1 MCNLLRLC
9 NCNLVRLLLTVLLTQ
24 AWVGNTLA
32 ADFADEINTTTK
44 SVKGRN
50 VIYELNLY
58 DFTSAGT
65 LNAAKTRLAELNR
78 NGVDII
84 WLMPIHP
91 RGVKD
96 RWGKLGSPYAVKNYK
111 EVNPDFGTIADLKA
125 FVAEAH
131 KQGMEVWLDW
141 VANHTAKDNN
151 WVTEHPEYY
160 YADKRSPNG
169 FGDVYQLNFDNT
181 AMQTDMRNCMKFW
194 IDQAD
199 IDGFRCDYIS
209 CKDIPEAFWKE
220 TVSQMKAYRSDKEIG
235 MLAEADLW
243 NDGNNARFR
252 NGGWDYD
259 YAWWFRDQLKNAG
272 TKTDVASLKASCTTL
287 LNVSVS
293 NNANRMVYITNHD
306 ISQGEDV
313 KQSYGD
319 NIYPYT
325 VLEFTFYGMPLIYN
339 GQEIGCF
346 DKLQYQDNRGS
357 INWSSV
363 DNKMYNTV
371 RTLAALKHKE
381 VALADGKTSAERG
394 STTMLTTNNNA
405 VMAYVR
411 KKGTSE
417 VLVVLNVGNA
427 TAVTVSGIT
436 AGDYTQW
443 LDSKTIASGVKQ
455 TSVKLNATHVI
466 NLDAKGYAVFVK
478 GEPEPVTP
486 QTYSADFSGFEPV
499 SINKT
504 SFTLNTYV
512 DGKADGAKEVKCY
525 YTLDGSTPGAGSAV
539 AYNGHVFTSDKT
551 MTLKMKYVKGN
562 TTDELSDVIEKTAVV
577 TYSTSENY
585 DNYRTN
591 TKAFGGKGTITLFV
605 KTGYSTAINL
615 WAWDKNGNQLQG
627 EGASWPGAAL
637 TAKTDD
643 GWFYKTFTTDELRG
657 KLSQNG
663 NNAAEYPALT
673 ADGYYFYVANAII
686 NPDEVNR
693 SSADTKYVYFVH
705 PAETAEKEWT
715 SPYCYSWGGTSGND
729 AMGEWPGRK
738 MEKIGTAMVDIDNDN
753 TALRTLWRVSVEGVS
768 EGANLIFNNGKGD
781 DDGKEQLSDMAC
793 KYANLYTKG
802 VYGLMPEGK
811 SGTSAAGSASAQRI
825 EGDMT
830 WMLDPDWS
838 GDNTTV
844 ANVTDWSK
852 KQVTVNAPTAEAKQT
867 VKGLKAGTYMVQA
880 IVRGT
885 KENKITLS
893 LNGNKKTITA
903 IGMDA
908 ATASQVNEFGRVDAL
923 YTGENGGWMKIE
935 HSVTVNEGGSLDI
948 ALSSSAAGG
957 FQFSDV
963 TLLLNPNTEG
973 MFWTTAPTSN
983 TVTSFDASAISK
995 FSFFDRGAN
1004 LNAIIKVGGS
1014 NAIAIHPHQVNTV
1027 IDGQC
1032 ANLCLTDTDGD
1043 TEWTNAHSFGTD
1055 YDFTA
1060 ATVSFDREFTA
1071 GAYTTLCLPFSL
1083 TAQELKSIFG
1093 VDAIYEFKNISDDGS
1108 TIYFTEK
1115 AASASTAGKAFLI
1128 KPAKSGNLMTAVELH
1143 DKTVNSDIDATEA
1156 LKGTYSFTKLVNGSE
1171 LYYIFNAENNGTY
1184 SRVSAAGGDIKPF
1197 RAYVSVPAT
1206 SKAKPTMIVS
1216 IDSVNGIG
1224 SITTDTKT
1232 NCKIYTLGGLLV
1244 SDNGDTT
1251 QLRPGI
1257 YIQNNKKIVIN
1268 K

>member
-1 MCNLLRLC
+1 M
-9 NCNLVRLLLTVLLTQ
+9 LLTQ

-32 ADFADEINTTTK
+32 ADFVEEINTTTK

-91 RGVKD
+91 RGEKD

-111 EVNPDFGTIADLKA
+111 QVNPDFGTIADLKA
-125 FVAEAH
+125 FVTEAH
-131 KQGMEVWLDW
+131 NQGMEVWLDW

-151 WVTEHPEYY
+151 WVTEHKDFYY
-160 YADKRSPNG
+160 SDFRSPDG
-169 FGDVYQLNFDNT
+169 FGDVYQLNFGST
-181 AMQTDMRNCMKFW
+181 AMKTEMRNCMKFW
-194 IDQAD
+194 IDEAD

-209 CKDIPEAFWKE
+209 SSYIPEAFWQE
-220 TVSQMKAYRSDKEIG
+220 TVKQMKAYRADKEIG

-272 TKTDVASLKASCTTL
+272 TKTDVASLKASCNTL
-287 LNVSVS
+287 LSTSVS
-293 NNANRMVYITNHD
+293 NNANRMIYITNHD

-357 INWSSV
+357 INWNSV

-381 VALADGKTSAERG
+381 AALADGKTAADRG
-394 STTMLTTNNNA
+394 TTTMLTTNNGS

-411 KKGTSE
+411 KKGNSE

-436 AGDYTQW
+436 SGDYTQW
-443 LDSKTIASGVKQ
+443 LDSKTIASGVSQK
-455 TSVKLNATHVI
+455 SVKLSATHVI
-466 NLDAKGYAVFVK
+466 NLDAKGYAVYVK

-486 QTYSADFSGFEPV
+486 QTYSADFTDFEPV

-504 SFTLNTYV
+504 SFTLTTYV
-512 DGKADGAKEVKCY
+512 DGKTDAAKEVKCY
-525 YTLDGSTPGAGSAV
+525 YTMDGSTPTVTSAV

-551 MTLKMKYVKGN
+551 MTLKMRYVKGN
-562 TTDELSDVIEKTAVV
+562 TTDELSDVIEKKAVV

-585 DNYRTN
+585 DNYRSN

-605 KTGYSTAINL
+605 KTGYTTGINL

-627 EGASWPGAAL
+627 EGASWPGTTL
-637 TAKTDD
+637 TAKTSD
-643 GWFYKTFTTDELRG
+643 GWFYKTFSVDELHG

-673 ADGYYFYVANAII
+673 SDAYYFYVANALV

-705 PAETAEKEWT
+705 SVSEASKEW
-715 SPYCYSWGGTSGND
+715 SAPCCYAWGGTSGND
-729 AMGEWPGRK
+729 AMGAWPGRK
-738 MEKIGTAMVDIDNDN
+738 MENIGTVWVAIGNDN
-753 TALRTLWRVSVEGVS
+753 TAQRSLWRVSVEGVS
-768 EGANLIFNNGKGD
+768 ENANLIFNNGKGE
-781 DDGKEQLSDMAC
+781 DDGKEQLSDMTC

-802 VYGLMPEGK
+802 VYGLMPTGK
-811 SGTSAAGSASAQRI
+811 SGTADAGSTTSLRI
-825 EGDMT
+825 DGDMT
-830 WMLDPDWS
+830 WRLDADWD
-838 GDNTTV
+838 GDNTRLE
-844 ANVTDWSK
+844 NVTDWSG
-852 KQVTVNAPTAEAKQT
+852 KQVSVNVPTAEARQS
-867 VKGLKAGTYMVQA
+867 VKNLPAGTYMVQA

-885 KENKITLS
+885 AGNEISLT
-893 LNGNKKTITA
+893 LNGVKKTIKA
-903 IGMDA
+903 IGME
-908 ATASQVNEFGRVDAL
+908 ATAASQVNEFGRVDAL
-923 YTGENGGWMKIE
+923 YTGAKGGWMKIE
-935 HSVTVNEGGSLDI
+935 QSVSVAEGGSLDI
-948 ALSSSAAGG
+948 ALSSSANGG

-983 TVTSFDASAISK
+983 TVTSFDASNIGK

-1004 LNAIIKVGGS
+1004 LNAIIKADG
-1014 NAIAIHPHQVNTV
+1014 NTAIGIHPHTVNTV
-1027 IDGQC
+1027 IDGKC
-1032 ANLCLTDTDGD
+1032 ANLRLTDTDGD
-1043 TEWTNAHSFGTD
+1043 SEWTNSHSFGTD
-1055 YDFTA
+1055 YDFTTEA
-1060 ATVSFDREFTA
+1060 VSFDRDFTA
-1071 GAYTTLCLPFSL
+1071 GAYTTLCLPFSMSA
-1083 TAQELKSIFG
+1083 TELKNVFG
-1093 VDAIYEFKNISDDGS
+1093 VDAIYEFGNISADGS
-1108 TIYFTEK
+1108 TINFVSKT
-1115 AASASTAGKAFLI
+1115 ATASTPGKAFLI
-1128 KPAKSGNLMTAVELH
+1128 KPAKSGRLMQNVGMQNKVVSSTLYTA
-1143 DKTVNSDIDATEA
+1143 DA
-1156 LKGTYSFTKLVNGSE
+1156 LRGTYSYTTLVNGSD
-1171 LYYIFNAENNGTY
+1171 LYYLFNAENNGAYT
-1184 SRVSAAGGDIKPF
+1184 RVSADGGDIKPF

-1206 SKAKPTMIVS
+1206 ANAKPVMAIT
-1216 IDSVNGIG
+1216 IDSQTGIG
-1224 SITTDTKT
+1224 SIIAEPEM
-1232 NCKIYTLGGLLV
+1232 NGKIYTLDGRLAGV
-1244 SDNGDTT
+1244 GSDINT
-1251 QLRPGI
+1251 LRRGV
-1257 YIQNNKKIVIN
+1257 YIQNNKKIIIR
-1268 K
+1268 

>member
-1 MCNLLRLC
+1 MCNLLKLC

-32 ADFADEINTTTK
+32 ADFVDEINTTTK
-44 SVKGRN
+44 SVNGRN

-58 DFTSAGT
+58 DFTSEGT
-65 LNAAKTRLAELNR
+65 LNAAKARLVELNKT
-78 NGVDII
+78 GVDII

-111 EVNPDFGTIADLKA
+111 QVNPDFGTVADLEA

-131 KQGMEVWLDW
+131 AQGMEVWLDW

-151 WVTEHPEYY
+151 WVTEHKDFYY
-160 YADKRSPNG
+160 SDFRSPVG
-169 FGDVYQLNFDNT
+169 FGDVYQLNFGST
-181 AMQTDMRNCMKFW
+181 AMQTEMRNCMKYW
-194 IDQAD
+194 IDEAD

-209 CKDIPEAFWKE
+209 SKDIPEAFWQE
-220 TVSQMKAYRSDKEIG
+220 TVRQMKAYKPGKNIG

-259 YAWWFRDQLKNAG
+259 YAWWFRDQLKDAG
-272 TKTDVASLKASCTTL
+272 TKTDVASLKASCNTL
-287 LNVSVS
+287 LSTSVS
-293 NNANRMVYITNHD
+293 NNANRMIYITNHD

-346 DKLQYQDNRGS
+346 DKLQYQDNRAS
-357 INWSSV
+357 INWNSV
-363 DNKMYNTV
+363 DNKMYNTI
-371 RTLAALKHKE
+371 RTLAALKHSQS
-381 VALADGKTSAERG
+381 ALADGKTSADRG
-394 STTMLTTNNNA
+394 TTTVLTTNNNS

-411 KKGTSE
+411 KKGSSE

-427 TAVTVSGIT
+427 TAVTVNGIT

-478 GEPEPVTP
+478 GDPEPVTP

-499 SINKT
+499 SINNT
-504 SFTLNTYV
+504 TFTLNTYV
-512 DGKADGAKEVKCY
+512 DGKADTGHEVKCY
-525 YTLDGSTPGAGSAV
+525 YTLDGSEPDAGSSV
-539 AYNGHVFTSDKT
+539 AYNGHVFSSDKT
-551 MTLKMKYVKGN
+551 MSLKLRYVKGN
-562 TTDELSDVIEKTAVV
+562 TTDELSDVMEKTARV

-585 DNYRTN
+585 ANYRNN

-605 KTGYSTAINL
+605 KTGYTTAITL
-615 WAWDKNGNQLQG
+615 WAWDKSGNQLQG
-627 EGASWPGAAL
+627 DGASWPGAAL
-637 TAKTDD
+637 SAKTTD
-643 GWFYKTFTTDELRG
+643 GWFYKTFSVDELHG

-673 ADGYYFYVANAII
+673 SDAYYFYVANALV

-693 SSADTKYVYFVH
+693 NSADTKYVYFVH
-705 PAETAEKEWT
+705 PAETDEKEWT
-715 SPYCYSWGGTSGND
+715 SPYCYAWGGTSGND
-729 AMGEWPGRK
+729 AMGGWPGRK
-738 MEKIGTAMVDIDNDN
+738 MEKIGSAYVAVGNDN
-753 TALRTLWRVSVEGVS
+753 TALRSLWRVSVDGVS
-768 EGANLIFNNGKGD
+768 ENANLIFNNGKGE
-781 DDGKEQLSDMAC
+781 DDGKEQMSDMTC

-802 VYGLMPEGK
+802 VYGLMPTGK
-811 SGTSAAGSASAQRI
+811 SGTADAGSTTSLRI
-825 EGDMT
+825 DGDMT
-830 WMLDPDWS
+830 WRLDADWA
-838 GDNTTV
+838 GDNTRLE
-844 ANVTDWSK
+844 NVTDWSG
-852 KQVTVNAPTAEAKQT
+852 KQVSVNVPTAEARQS
-867 VKGLKAGTYMVQA
+867 VKNLPAGTYMVQA

-885 KENKITLS
+885 AGNEISLT
-893 LNGNKKTITA
+893 LNGVKKTIKA

-908 ATASQVNEFGRVDAL
+908 TAASQVNEFGRVDAL
-923 YTGENGGWMKIE
+923 YTGAKGGWMKIE
-935 HSVTVNEGGSLDI
+935 QSVSVAEGGSLDI
-948 ALSSSAAGG
+948 ALSSSANGG

-983 TVTSFDASAISK
+983 TVTSFDASNIGK

-1004 LNAIIKVGGS
+1004 LNAMIKADG
-1014 NAIAIHPHQVNTV
+1014 NTAIGIHPHTVNTV
-1027 IDGQC
+1027 IDGKC
-1032 ANLCLTDTDGD
+1032 ANLRLTDTDGD
-1043 TEWTNAHSFGTD
+1043 SEWTNSHSFGTD

-1060 ATVSFDREFTA
+1060 GAVSFDRDFTA
-1071 GAYTTLCLPFSL
+1071 GAYTTLCLPFSMSA
-1083 TAQELKSIFG
+1083 TELKNIFG
-1093 VDAIYEFKNISDDGS
+1093 VDAIYEFKNISDDGA

-1115 AASASTAGKAFLI
+1115 AASASTAGKAFLV
-1128 KPAKSGNLMTAVELH
+1128 KPTKSGNLMTAVELH

-1156 LKGTYSFTKLVNGSE
+1156 LKGTYKYATLVNGSDM
-1171 LYYIFNAENNGTY
+1171 YYIFNAENNGTY
-1184 SRVSAAGGDIKPF
+1184 SRVAAEGGDIKPF

-1206 SKAKPTMIVS
+1206 SNAKPTMAIAIGDPTG
-1216 IDSVNGIG
+1216 IDR
-1224 SITTDTKT
+1224 ITADTKT
-1232 NCKIYTLGGLLV
+1232 NCKIYTLDGVLV
-1244 SDNGDTT
+1244 SDNGDTA
-1251 QLRPGI
+1251 QLRRGI
-1257 YIQNNKKIVIN
+1257 YIKNNRKVVVK
-1268 K
+1268 